1 LIGILS
7 SDVKRQ
13 EKDDKTE
20 GNVILLLPLIWF
32 SFVLDMDAIYTLL
45 FIDFLNAFSRLI
57 IVTKYNDVT
66 KHKYI

>member
-1 LIGILS
+1 LIGILN